1 MKIVA
6 VADQHGYFTEIP
18 ECDLLLIAGDICP
31 RDNHTLSYQ
40 EVWLDSAFKYW
51 IKNQPAK
58 KVILVAGNHDFIF
71 ESRLNTALNILS
83 KIPHLTYLQ
92 DDYCY
97 YEDYKIYGSPWQLY
111 HGGWAF
117 NLYEPQLKEKWDK
130 IPDDTNI
137 LVTHSPPVGYGDKAP
152 RTITDDNETQW
163 PEPEH
168 IGSPSLTERIRI
180 IQPKLHVF
188 GHVHSGFG
196 QWKLN
201 ETILA
206 NVAQGKGRWPV
217 VLTLPPVEP

>member
-31 RDNHTLSYQ
+31 RDNHTLGYQ
-40 EVWLDSAFKYW
+40 ECWLDSAFKYW
-51 IKNQPAK
+51 LKNQPVK
-58 KVILVAGNHDFIF
+58 KIILVAGNHDFIF
-71 ESRLNTALNILS
+71 ESRLNTALNILKS
-83 KIPHLTYLQ
+83 IPHLTYLQ

-117 NLYEPQLKEKWDK
+117 NLYEPELKEKWDK
-130 IPDDTNI
+130 IPNDTHI
-137 LVTHSPPVGYGDKAP
+137 LVTHSPPKGYGDKAP
-152 RTITDDNETQW
+152 RTINDDNETQW

-168 IGSPSLTERIRI
+168 IGSPSLTEKIKI

-188 GHVHSGFG
+188 GHIHTGFG
-196 QWKLN
+196 QWQLN

-217 VLTLPPVEP
+217 VLTLPPVKP